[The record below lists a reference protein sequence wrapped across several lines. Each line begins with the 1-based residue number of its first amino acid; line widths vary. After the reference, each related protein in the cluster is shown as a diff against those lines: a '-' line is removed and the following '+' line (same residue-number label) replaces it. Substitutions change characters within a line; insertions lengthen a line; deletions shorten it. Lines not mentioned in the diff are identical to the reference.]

1 MNAHDMK
8 PTERNDLAGFVG
20 DIERLEE
27 IVASWD
33 EGPQAVAQAYKVAV
47 EALNAEAFKRLIRA
61 LRTDPAAFAAMK
73 QASVDEIVYAVLR
86 RYEILKPSLNERVEQ
101 ALESVRPMLKSHGGD
116 VELVAVRPPALEVR
130 FKGACDGCPASAL
143 TFHAG
148 VKKAVQEK
156 CPEITDIVQ
165 VKGMNAAADNGVRF
179 VSPFALPDEGD
190 WIFAGALSDFP
201 EGAVRSMELGGQ
213 KVIVFRDG
221 SSFTCFQNACAHL
234 GFPIDDGE
242 VENSIITC
250 PYHQFQYDLASGE
263 CLTAPEV
270 QLQPH
275 AVRVVGT
282 KVEVRISV

>member
-8 PTERNDLAGFVG
+8 PTDRNNLAGFVG
-20 DIERLEE
+20 DIERLET
-27 IVASWD
+27 IVATWD
-33 EGPQAVAQAYKVAV
+33 EAPQAVAQAYKVAI
-47 EALNAEAFKRLIRA
+47 EALNAEAFRRLIRA

-73 QASVDEIVYAVLR
+73 HASADEIVYAVLR

-190 WIFAGALSDFP
+190 WIFAGMLSDFP
-201 EGAVRSMELGGQ
+201 ERAVRSMELGGQ

-221 SSFTCFQNACAHL
+221 SSVTCFQNACAHL
-234 GFPIDDGE
+234 GFPIHDGE